1 MFKQNSL
8 QIQHDLDKF
17 ISEQSEK
24 NENFRFRTQF
34 LNQHDIVVDLIRAD
48 REGLWDL
55 YLDAIQRALYEFT
68 AWGSTNYIRYGSI
81 YLEEARNLEETA
93 PGIYEHFSRGSFS
106 IKDRPGKYIAV
117 GGDKKLEM
125 TVNKSSKASDSV
137 IGHSKQ
143 KQFVAKWAMNY
154 HEMHSVNNLYRE
166 YAGVTDNTSEAYVH
180 RQASTSHTARNEA
193 HV

>member
-24 NENFRFRTQF
+24 NENFRFWTQF
-34 LNQHDIVVDLIRAD
+34 LNRHDIVVDLIRAD

-117 GGDKKLEM
+117 GGDQKLEM
-125 TVNKSSKASDSV
+125 TINKSSKASDSV

-143 KQFVAKWAMNY
+143 KQFLAEWAMNY
-154 HEMHSVNNLYRE
+154 HEMH
-166 YAGVTDNTSEAYVH
+166 
-180 RQASTSHTARNEA
+180 
-193 HV
+193 